1 MRVVYERCAALDVHK
16 RTVVACAI
24 TPKGR
29 ETVTFGTMTR
39 DLLALAD
46 WLDERGIKAVA
57 MESTGVYWKPIFN
70 ILETHEFEVLVVNA
84 RHVKAVPGRKT
95 DIKDA
100 EWLADLLRHG
110 LLKPSYIPDRWQR
123 ELRELVRYRKT
134 LVEERS
140 RLVTRVQKLL
150 EGANIKLGDVTT
162 DVMGASGRAM
172 LKQLAAGKKDT
183 AKMAQLAQAQL
194 RNRIPELEQALTGS
208 VGKHQRFMLD
218 SLIRLI
224 EELED
229 EIAGL
234 DEEVEKRM
242 RPFRAAVALLDEIP
256 GIGAL
261 TAEAVLAETGIDMSR
276 FPTAAHFASWAK
288 LCPGNRE
295 SAGKRQYASTGN
307 GNPYLRSALIE
318 AALGAVRAGRTK
330 PNFFSARYQRLA
342 ARRGPKRAAMAVAHS
357 MLVAIYHMLKDGEHF
372 CDLGPHFHDE
382 QRRDRVV
389 RRSVQRLEEL
399 GYRVT
404 IEAA

>member
-1 MRVVYERCAALDVHK
+1 MRAIHERCAALDVHK

-24 TPKGR
+24 TPAGR
-29 ETVTFGTMTR
+29 ETETFGTMTR
-39 DLLALAD
+39 DLVGMAE
-46 WLDERGIKAVA
+46 WLTQRGVKVVA

-70 ILETHEFEVLVVNA
+70 VLETRDFELLVVNA

-95 DIKDA
+95 DVKDA

-110 LLKPSYIPDRWQR
+110 LLRPSYIPDRWQR

-140 RLVTRVQKLL
+140 RLVTRVAKLL
-150 EGANIKLGDVTT
+150 EGANIKLGDVAS
-162 DVMGASGRAM
+162 DVMGQSARAM
-172 LKQLAAGKKDT
+172 LKELAAGKTDT
-183 AKMAQLAQAQL
+183 KQMAELALSNLKKKKPQL
-194 RNRIPELEQALTGS
+194 EEALSGS

-218 SLIRLI
+218 SLIRLV

-229 EIAGL
+229 EIEGL
-234 DEEVEKRM
+234 NEEVEKRV
-242 RPFRAAVALLDEIP
+242 RPFRAALELLDEIP
-256 GIGAL
+256 GIGPR
-261 TAEAVLAETGIDMSR
+261 TAEQVLAETGVDMSR

-288 LCPGNRE
+288 VCPGNNE
-295 SAGKRQYASTGN
+295 SAGKRHYASTGG
-307 GNPYLRSALIE
+307 GNPYLRTALVE
-318 AALGAVRAGRTK
+318 AALGAVRSGRTQ

-357 MLVAIYHMLKDGEHF
+357 MLVAIYHMLRNGEHF
-372 CDLGPHFHDE
+372 QDLGPHFHDE
-382 QRRDRVV
+382 QRRERVV
-389 RRSVQRLEEL
+389 KRSVQRLEEL